1 MKRESISLALNDL
14 DERHIS
20 DTAAYSPQAGQGS
33 PERIV
38 PMNKKRIITF
48 ALAAVLI
55 LALGITAYAGGG
67 LLRAIGTHAMPKTGE
82 YSSLAEL
89 PKIEKDVGFP
99 MIVPEDFSNGYRF
112 SDLKVNGEAVYGEN
126 NEVLTEYYTVHA
138 LYAKPGSAEIRLVL
152 GPVFELPDTPAAP
165 EPGERRTVG
174 GVPVELTR
182 DHYKVVPEDYE
193 KTEDDLAR
201 EAEGHFYISFGS
213 DEIEEY
219 ELAFAGFRLD
229 GVEYTL
235 MDMAATAD
243 SPDILAQMAEE
254 IIAVAEN

>member
-20 DTAAYSPQAGQGS
+20 DTAAFSPPAGQGS

-38 PMNKKRIITF
+38 AINKKRIVTF

-55 LALGITAYAGGG
+55 LALGITAYAGSGR
-67 LLRAIGTHAMPKTGE
+67 LRAIGTHAMPKTGE
-82 YSSLAEL
+82 YSSLSEL

-99 MIVPEDFSNGYRF
+99 MTVPEGFRNGYRF

-152 GPVFELPDTPAAP
+152 SPVFELPDTPAAP
-165 EPGERRTVG
+165 EPSERRTVA

-182 DHYKVVPEDYE
+182 DHYKVVPEGYE

-201 EAEGHFYISFGS
+201 EAAGHYYVSFGS
-213 DEIEEY
+213 DQIEEH
-219 ELAFAGFRLD
+219 ELAFAGFRID

-235 MDMAATAD
+235 MDMAANGD
-243 SPDILAQMAEE
+243 SLEVLAQMAEE
-254 IIAVAEN
+254 IIAAAGN

>member
-1 MKRESISLALNDL
+1 MKRESISLALNEL

-20 DTAAYSPQAGQGS
+20 DTAVFAPKAGQGS

-38 PMNKKRIITF
+38 RMNKKRIITF

-55 LALGITAYAGGG
+55 LALGITAYAGSGR
-67 LLRAIGTHAMPKTGE
+67 LRAIGTHAMPKTGE
-82 YSSLAEL
+82 YTGLSEL

-99 MIVPEDFSNGYRF
+99 MTVPEGFSNGYRF
-112 SDLKVNGEAVYGEN
+112 SKLEVKGEAVYGEN

-138 LYAKPGSAEIRLVL
+138 LYARPGSAEIRLVL

-165 EPGERRTVG
+165 EPGERRTVD
-174 GVPVELTR
+174 GVTVNLSR

-201 EAEGHFYISFGS
+201 EADGHYYISFGS

-235 MDMAATAD
+235 MDMAANGD
-243 SPDILAQMAEE
+243 SLEVLVQMAEE
-254 IIAVAEN
+254 IIAAAGN

>member
-14 DERHIS
+14 DVRHIS

-67 LLRAIGTHAMPKTGE
+67 LRAIGTHAMPKTGE

-99 MIVPEDFSNGYRF
+99 MTVPEGFSNGYRF
-112 SDLKVNGEAVYGEN
+112 SKLEVKGEAVYGEN

-138 LYAKPGSAEIRLVL
+138 LYARPGSAEIRLVL
-152 GPVFELPDTPAAP
+152 GPVFELPDAPAAT
-165 EPGERRTVG
+165 EPSESRSFD
-174 GVPVELTR
+174 GVPVDLSL

-193 KTEDDLAR
+193 KTAEDLAA
-201 EAEGHFYISFGS
+201 EAGGHYYISFGS
-213 DEIEEY
+213 DAVEEM
-219 ELAFAGFRLD
+219 EMAFADFRLD
-229 GVEYTL
+229 GTSYSL
-235 MDMAATAD
+235 MDMAAGAD
-243 SPDILAQMAEE
+243 SLDILAQMAQE
-254 IIAVAEN
+254 IIAAAKK

>member
-14 DERHIS
+14 DVRHIS
-20 DTAAYSPQAGQGS
+20 DTATYSPQAGQGS

-99 MIVPEDFSNGYRF
+99 MIVPEDFSNDYRF

-126 NEVLTEYYTVHA
+126 SEVLTEYYTVHA

-165 EPGERRTVG
+165 EPGERRTVD
-174 GVPVELTR
+174 GVAVNLSR

-201 EAEGHFYISFGS
+201 EADGHYYISFGS

-235 MDMAATAD
+235 MDMAANGD
-243 SPDILAQMAEE
+243 SLEVLVQMAEE
-254 IIAVAEN
+254 IIAAAGN

>member
-20 DTAAYSPQAGQGS
+20 DTAAFSPPAGQGS

-38 PMNKKRIITF
+38 AMNKKRIVTF

-55 LALGITAYAGGG
+55 LALGITAYAGSGR
-67 LLRAIGTHAMPKTGE
+67 LRAIGTHAMPKTGE
-82 YSSLAEL
+82 YSSLTEL

-99 MIVPEDFSNGYRF
+99 MTVPEGFSNGYRF

-138 LYAKPGSAEIRLVL
+138 LYTKSGGAEIRLVL
-152 GPVFELPDTPAAP
+152 GPVFELPDAPAVP
-165 EPGERRTVG
+165 EPGERRTVDG
-174 GVPVELTR
+174 IPVALTR

-201 EAEGHFYISFGS
+201 EAAGHYYISFGS
-213 DEIEEY
+213 DAVEEF
-219 ELAFAGFRLD
+219 E
-229 GVEYTL
+229 
-235 MDMAATAD
+235 TALRA
-243 SPDILAQMAEE
+243 SGSTARSTR
-254 IIAVAEN
+254 

>member
-1 MKRESISLALNDL
+1 MKRESISLALNEL

-20 DTAAYSPQAGQGS
+20 DTAVFAPKAGQGS

-38 PMNKKRIITF
+38 RMNKKRIITF

-55 LALGITAYAGGG
+55 LALGITAYAGSGR
-67 LLRAIGTHAMPKTGE
+67 LRAIGTHAMPKTGE
-82 YSSLAEL
+82 YTGLSEL

-99 MIVPEDFSNGYRF
+99 MTVPEGFSNGYRF
-112 SDLKVNGEAVYGEN
+112 SKLEVKGEAVYGEN

-138 LYAKPGSAEIRLVL
+138 LYARPGSAEIRLVL

-165 EPGERRTVG
+165 EPGERRTVD
-174 GVPVELTR
+174 GVTVNLSR

-193 KTEDDLAR
+193 KTEDDLAH
-201 EAEGHFYISFGS
+201 EADGHHYISFGS

-235 MDMAATAD
+235 MDMAANGD
-243 SPDILAQMAEE
+243 SLEVLVQMAEE
-254 IIAVAEN
+254 IIAAAGN

>member
-1 MKRESISLALNDL
+1 MKRESISLALNEL

-20 DTAAYSPQAGQGS
+20 DTAIYSPPAGQGS

-67 LLRAIGTHAMPKTGE
+67 LRAIGTHAMPKTGE

-99 MIVPEDFSNGYRF
+99 MTVPEGFSNGYRF
-112 SDLKVNGEAVYGEN
+112 SKLEVKGEAVYGEN

-138 LYAKPGSAEIRLVL
+138 LYARPGSAEIRLVL
-152 GPVFELPDTPAAP
+152 GPVFELPDAPAAT
-165 EPGERRTVG
+165 EPSESRSFD
-174 GVPVELTR
+174 GVPVDLSL

-193 KTEDDLAR
+193 KTAEDLAA
-201 EAEGHFYISFGS
+201 EAGGHYYISFGS
-213 DEIEEY
+213 DAVEEM
-219 ELAFAGFRLD
+219 EMAFADFRLD
-229 GVEYTL
+229 GTSYSL
-235 MDMAATAD
+235 MDMAAGAD
-243 SPDILAQMAEE
+243 SLDILAQMAQE
-254 IIAVAEN
+254 IIAAAKK